1 MSIDD
6 LYIFPM
12 IFKRENIY
20 YHNTYLKY
28 VTYNFVKAIQMANA
42 GWYGVRYEN
51 WHIITSYCQAVTVIL
66 T

>member
-20 YHNTYLKY
+20 YHNTYLRY

-51 WHIITSYCQAVTVIL
+51 
-66 T
+66 